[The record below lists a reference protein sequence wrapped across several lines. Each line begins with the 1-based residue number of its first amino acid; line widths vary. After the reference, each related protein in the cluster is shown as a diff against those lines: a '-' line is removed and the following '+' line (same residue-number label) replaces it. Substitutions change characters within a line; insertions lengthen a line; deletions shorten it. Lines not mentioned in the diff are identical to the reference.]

1 MAPELLSAL
10 ECESHSD
17 QPLGLQSRHP
27 ITTAVDV
34 YSFGLVLW
42 QIITGESL
50 DRAAGG
56 LRQPRCALLCRCS
69 VEISEAIL
77 MHACQEQSSSACGES
92 RTLQKGSPE
101 RKLVLRAGKGT
112 AIKHSR

>member
-27 ITTAVDV
+27 ITRAVDV
-34 YSFGLVLW
+34 YGFGLVLW

-56 LRQPRCALLCRCS
+56 LRQPRCALFCRCS
-69 VEISEAIL
+69 AEISEAIL
-77 MHACQEQSSSACGES
+77 MHACQEQSTSAYGES
-92 RTLQKGSPE
+92 QTRQKGPPG
-101 RKLVLRAGKGT
+101 RKLVLCAGKGT
-112 AIKHSR
+112 TIKH